1 MIWIII
7 IAFGL
12 LSFIASQ
19 RLKNKFKKYS
29 KIPLAAGVSG
39 AEAAAKMLH
48 DHKIYDVEITCVP
61 GRLTDHYNPSN
72 KTVNLSESVY
82 HGRNA
87 AAVAIAAHE
96 VGHAVQHANAY
107 SMLAFRSMMVPV
119 QNISSTILNVIFFL
133 MIFGVFLL
141 NVFPMS
147 VALLI
152 IIGCYA
158 VTTLFS
164 FITLPVEIDA
174 SKRAL
179 AWVESSRVVNAEE
192 YAMSK
197 DALKWAAL
205 TYVIAAIGSL
215 AMLSYYVLQFIGMDD

>member
-19 RLKNKFKKYS
+19 RLKSKFKKYAQ
-29 KIPLAAGVSG
+29 IPLASGVSG

-48 DHKIYDVEITCVP
+48 DHGIYDVEITCVP
-61 GRLTDHYNPSN
+61 GKLTDHYNPSH
-72 KTVNLSESVY
+72 KTVNLSEPVY

-87 AAVAIAAHE
+87 AAVAVATHE

-107 SMLAFRSMMVPV
+107 SMLEFRSMMVPV
-119 QNISSTILNVIFFL
+119 QNISSTVLNVIFFAS
-133 MIFGVFLL
+133 IFGAFAF
-141 NVFPMS
+141 NMFPISTVM
-147 VALLI
+147 LI

-158 VTTLFS
+158 VTTAFS
-164 FITLPVEIDA
+164 FITLPVELDA
-174 SKRAL
+174 SRRAL
-179 AWVESSRVVNAEE
+179 AWIEGKVTAEE
-192 YAMSK
+192 YDMSK

-205 TYVIAAIGSL
+205 TYVIAALGSL
-215 AMLSYYVLQFIGMDD
+215 AMLLYYVAQFAGMDD